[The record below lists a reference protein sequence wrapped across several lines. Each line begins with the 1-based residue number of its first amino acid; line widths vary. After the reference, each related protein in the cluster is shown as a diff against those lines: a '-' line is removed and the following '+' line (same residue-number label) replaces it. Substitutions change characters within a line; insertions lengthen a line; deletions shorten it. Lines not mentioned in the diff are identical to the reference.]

1 MRLIRLI
8 GLLLLALLLSACAT
22 PTPYDYTA
30 FKQSRPRS
38 VLILPPVNNSPEVK
52 ATYSVYAQMS
62 VPLAEAGY
70 YVFPVAL
77 VDETFRQNGLANPP
91 EIHAVKPAKLR
102 EIFGADAALYATITQ
117 YGARYTVLDSVVT
130 VTVNAKLVDLKTGAV
145 LWAGAATAS
154 DAENRNSGGN
164 GLLGVLVEAAFRQ
177 IVNSLMDPS
186 HRLAGETSARLLS
199 AGRDGAVLYGPY
211 SPLYGQDGVK
221 ATQ

>member
-22 PTPYDYTA
+22 PKPYDYTA

-38 VLILPPVNNSPEVK
+38 VLILPPVNNAPEVK

-102 EIFGADAALYATITQ
+102 EIFGADAALYATISQ
-117 YGARYTVLDSVVT
+117 YGARYVVFDSVVT
-130 VTVNAKLVDLKTGAV
+130 VTVQAKLVDLKTGAV

-154 DAENRNSGGN
+154 DAENRNNSGN
-164 GLLGVLVEAAFRQ
+164 GLLGLLIEAALRQ
-177 IVNSLMDPS
+177 IVNTLMDPS
-186 HRLAGETSARLLS
+186 HKIAGQASERLLS

-221 ATQ
+221 AAQ